1 MSLEGGEWISSLGR
15 PFRLGSLYNF
25 RDDIFF
31 DPTSWSDK
39 FPIETSQQIESRFEV
54 IAEDSLSSVADRL
67 EIKHSLRLKLYA
79 GLINSDSSVSA
90 KCLHDYGFCKQR
102 AQVALRYSCTSH
114 INQLNLD
121 TLPND
126 SLSCL
131 DVRATHVTT
140 GILYGAEAIFLFH
153 EDVANPEDYHTIYNQ
168 LQQKVVLLR
177 DAIDT
182 ASNID
187 EMALIADE
195 IHFKYYGDLPFTAKP
210 ANIKSVLEF
219 CKSIS
224 LLAPIREDNPSV
236 VPKQVC
242 LHPLST
248 FGGTPKLSKE
258 ISADWVIQTDMFVQ
272 EVCEVETICSSL
284 LKKEVSQYFSVIEKQ
299 ISHFS
304 SMITRHRKFFLD
316 LIIQLLSKIHSG
328 EEEETQLAKL
338 FENYRNS
345 PFYPQL
351 LHSWLEE
358 KECEVSL
365 LAKCLEELSKIP
377 GECLQVII
385 VIYTIMDKY

>member
-153 EDVANPEDYHTIYNQ
+153 EDVANPEDYHTIYNR
-168 LQQKVVLLR
+168 LQQKIVLLR

-182 ASNID
+182 ASNI

-248 FGGTPKLSKE
+248 FGGTPKLS
-258 ISADWVIQTDMFVQ
+258 
-272 EVCEVETICSSL
+272 
-284 LKKEVSQYFSVIEKQ
+284 
-299 ISHFS
+299 
-304 SMITRHRKFFLD
+304 
-316 LIIQLLSKIHSG
+316 
-328 EEEETQLAKL
+328 
-338 FENYRNS
+338 
-345 PFYPQL
+345 
-351 LHSWLEE
+351 
-358 KECEVSL
+358 
-365 LAKCLEELSKIP
+365 
-377 GECLQVII
+377 
-385 VIYTIMDKY
+385 